1 MSLDWCSERS
11 ILTSSDDR
19 ASSINNSL
27 LKSFD
32 GQELTYKSIDSVT
45 VLKVAVLL
53 PVEFLNKQNPPG
65 FPLHNLILKIGA
77 SLVML
82 RNLNPPLNKIAL
94 QKSVIEAIF
103 FTGCAN
109 GKKLFLP
116 NIFHL
121 TSKMTYISRKSLFC
135 NYNK

>member
-53 PVEFLNKQNPPG
+53 PVEF
-65 FPLHNLILKIGA
+65 
-77 SLVML
+77 
-82 RNLNPPLNKIAL
+82 
-94 QKSVIEAIF
+94 IEIWRAD
-103 FTGCAN
+103 
-109 GKKLFLP
+109 
-116 NIFHL
+116 
-121 TSKMTYISRKSLFC
+121 S
-135 NYNK
+135 